1 MRIIPTALVLLAAFA
16 AVPASAQMP
25 TEPPGKPDPAR
36 VVAGTYPVEPAHT
49 QVRFTVMH
57 LGYTP
62 FSGSFS
68 DVKGGLTIDPAKPE
82 AAKVSI
88 EVPMASVWVPVP
100 KLTEELRSPM
110 FFDAAKYPTMTFV
123 SDRVVVNG
131 QHATITGQLTL
142 HGQTHPLTL
151 EATFIGAGTMMGK
164 RDVGFTATGTLK
176 RSDYG
181 IKMGVPL
188 ISDEVKIDIAAAFE
202 RPQ

>member
-1 MRIIPTALVLLAAFA
+1 MRIVPTSLFALAALV

-36 VVAGTYPVEPAHT
+36 VVAGTYPVEPGHT
-49 QVRFTVMH
+49 QIRFTVMH
-57 LGYTP
+57 LGFTP
-62 FSGSFS
+62 YSGFFSNASG
-68 DVKGGLTIDPAKPE
+68 DLTIDPAKPE

-88 EVPMASVWVPVP
+88 EVPMASVWVTVP

-110 FFDAAKYPTMTFV
+110 FFDAAKYPTMKFV
-123 SDRVVVNG
+123 SDRVTVNG
-131 QHATITGQLTL
+131 QHATISGQLTM

-151 EATFIGAGTMMGK
+151 EATFVGAGTMMG
-164 RDVGFTATGTLK
+164 RRTVGFTATGTLK

-188 ISDEVKIDIAAAFE
+188 VSDEVKIDIAAAFD

>member
-1 MRIIPTALVLLAAFA
+1 MRIVPPALFLLAAVA

-49 QVRFTVMH
+49 QIRFTVMH

-62 FSGSFS
+62 FSGSFINAS
-68 DVKGGLTIDPAKPE
+68 GSLTIDPAKPE

-100 KLTEELRSPM
+100 KLNEELRSPM
-110 FFDAAKYPTMTFV
+110 FFDAAKYPTMKFV

-131 QHATITGQLTL
+131 HHATISGQLTM

-151 EATFIGAGTMMGK
+151 EATFVGAGTMMGK
-164 RDVGFTATGTLK
+164 RDVGFTATGTLN